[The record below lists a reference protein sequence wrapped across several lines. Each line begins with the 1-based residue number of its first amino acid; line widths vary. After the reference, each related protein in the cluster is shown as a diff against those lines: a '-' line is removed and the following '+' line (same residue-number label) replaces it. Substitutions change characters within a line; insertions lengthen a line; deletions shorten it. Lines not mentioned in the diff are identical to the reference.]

1 MCCTS
6 EHQFLATF
14 LGPKHWRGRIASGF
28 TIEFGNAIHANSLV
42 SRFHEKI
49 GMCCKNWL
57 RIFFCKM
64 SFYRIFRIYQSI
76 KNGKWNICTLG
87 FSFIKYFIFNF
98 GDRSRFLTRLS
109 QFHQLYQRPKKRP
122 WHIVVAG
129 KKVLFMTL
137 ARARAD
143 CASLWGHTSAS
154 NGKEKGD
161 H

>member
-1 MCCTS
+1 
-6 EHQFLATF
+6 LI
-14 LGPKHWRGRIASGF
+14 LGTGP
-28 TIEFGNAIHANSLV
+28 
-42 SRFHEKI
+42 
-49 GMCCKNWL
+49 
-57 RIFFCKM
+57 
-64 SFYRIFRIYQSI
+64 
-76 KNGKWNICTLG
+76 
-87 FSFIKYFIFNF
+87 
-98 GDRSRFLTRLS
+98 SRFLKRLS

-137 ARARAD
+137 ARGAD